1 MSISKEH
8 LEETIPEEI
17 VDPKIKFEEF
27 LKTFRDPNTGRLKYR
42 DRIRTMTLMGQK
54 SVVIDF
60 SDLYMFDADLAKT
73 LIDEPDQMLEYLSE
87 AIRSVA
93 YIENAEYAK
102 SVDKFFPRIR
112 GLTQTVPL
120 RKLRSEHVGKLIA
133 IEGIL
138 VRATPIRQKVV
149 KAVFKHLLP
158 GCEQE
163 FTWPPKGEVGEI
175 LETPP
180 ICPFCNKATG
190 GFKFIPEKSKF
201 TDWQKIVIQEKPEE
215 IPAGQLPRSI
225 EVILTGDLVDIA
237 RPGDRVIVTGIV
249 RIKQERKKTSKPI
262 FEPYIEANYVEVH
275 QKVLEEVEITQED
288 EEKIIKLSK
297 DPWIHKKII
306 ASIAPSIYGLWDI
319 KEAIALLLF
328 GGVPKIL
335 EDGTKIRGDIHV
347 LIIGDPGMAKS
358 QLLQYVARI
367 APRGVYTSGKGST
380 AAGLCVLPDTY
391 IVLEDGTITTIG
403 DLIDKVITKKEGVV
417 DYKSKVL
424 SFNSKCLNL
433 HYGEIEK
440 AWKLS
445 VNSIVKIKTSSGV
458 EIGLTPENPVLTIR
472 DGRITWIKASELKP
486 GDYIAKIKVYSVP
499 VHSNKDVDPLDL
511 IELPNNIKVK
521 LKDEIGKHILET
533 LREKYGTL
541 RNASK
546 KLNVSEDFLYS
557 FNKHAHYYEKLK
569 IILKDLG
576 MKLKVDHIEYIEY
589 RNEFTHKLPK
599 FTPSFG
605 YLIGYILGDG
615 TVYVDK
621 NENKGYVRI
630 STKDPEVADY
640 IINIIEELFGRK
652 PITSIDKRTGV
663 IDITF
668 NSIVLA
674 KLMYSLG
681 FRKPKSK
688 AFIHPLLTSLDD
700 KFTSMLIAGLID
712 SDGSYIIRKSKDRI
726 RVHIEF
732 ISTSKDLV
740 YKLHL
745 LLLRM
750 GIFSKTRTRSPTTTE
765 LEGRKVKGNYI
776 KYVLIISG
784 QDSIKRYA
792 ELISSPIRRNRDLLK
807 KIVEYSREKL
817 RDNIPST
824 LVKNVLEKQFKKKE
838 IMNVLNNRSISR
850 EWLNK
855 LMNRITNNE
864 DKEYLKK
871 LINSPIFWDKVKSV
885 TIENGVYT
893 VYDLT
898 VKEHH
903 NFIANSLVIHNTAAV
918 VRDKSTGEWYLEAGA
933 LVLADGGVCAIDEI
947 DKMREDDRVAI
958 HEAMEQQSYH
968 KDFEILLA
976 DGTKVKIG
984 EFIDDL
990 MTRQRDK
997 VIKGKDTEIL
1007 YVNDIYVM
1015 AYDINKKAIVITKA
1029 DRVSRHKAPDKFIK
1043 ITFSNGRSIIVTP
1056 EHPILIWNNGRIE
1069 TIRADK
1075 VKPGMITIGVNH
1087 YELVNDDDKLKTLLK
1102 KLNIDAETLGKFIGF
1117 ILSDGFTYANPNNNY
1132 YEIGFSN
1139 TDIKLIGEFE
1149 DILKKMKIKY
1159 SIEIQKRNRKKPL
1172 YTIRV
1177 ISMDFFNTLKG
1188 FMPEIFIDKKNR
1200 LRERPSRLKRIPRIV
1215 FKLPV
1220 EGKKAFINAF
1230 FKGDGFVDNER
1241 IGFRTSS
1248 WNLAQDLQ
1256 DILLTLG
1263 IYSYIETEDKPRTYY
1278 KVIVSGTPSIEKIA
1292 EILSDDH
1299 RINKIIKLLNRS
1311 RNRRNYRDEL
1321 PHEIAIILRDDAN
1334 ELDINDGYLTN
1345 IAKRKHQIHRLKAI
1359 EYIEKAKCIIKEME
1373 KALEDGNIQS
1383 LRRIVKLTEFSKLK
1397 NIPYSTLRYKLLVK
1411 RDDKLLKEY
1420 INAAKQKINKL
1431 KSKILDI
1438 ENIINGNIKFIRI
1451 KNVEEI
1457 RNSDSQWVYDITV
1470 EPYHLFVSH
1479 GLVLHN
1485 TISIAKA
1492 GIVARLNAR
1501 TAILAAGNPKFGRYL
1516 ENRTIAENV
1525 NLPPTILSR
1534 FDLIFIIRDKPE
1546 EKHDIGL
1553 AEHILHVHKDIER
1566 IKPEIPPDLLRK
1578 YISYARRYI
1587 RPRLTEEAI
1596 KVLEDFFIEMRKMST
1611 GSPDSPIS
1619 ITPRQLEALVRL
1631 AEAHAKMALRDYVT
1645 IDDALEAI
1653 RLMKVFLES
1662 VGIDVE
1668 SGRLDI
1674 DVIMT
1679 GKPRSQQEKL
1689 LKVIELIQELEESEG
1704 CARIKELAARAKEV
1718 GISREALER
1727 ILRMLK
1733 KEGSIY
1739 EPRPGCYAVV
1749 K

>member
-180 ICPFCNKATG
+180 ICPFCNKTTG

-380 AAGLCVLPDTY
+380 AAGL
-391 IVLEDGTITTIG
+391 
-403 DLIDKVITKKEGVV
+403 
-417 DYKSKVL
+417 
-424 SFNSKCLNL
+424 
-433 HYGEIEK
+433 
-440 AWKLS
+440 
-445 VNSIVKIKTSSGV
+445 
-458 EIGLTPENPVLTIR
+458 
-472 DGRITWIKASELKP
+472 
-486 GDYIAKIKVYSVP
+486 
-499 VHSNKDVDPLDL
+499 
-511 IELPNNIKVK
+511 
-521 LKDEIGKHILET
+521 
-533 LREKYGTL
+533 
-541 RNASK
+541 
-546 KLNVSEDFLYS
+546 
-557 FNKHAHYYEKLK
+557 
-569 IILKDLG
+569 
-576 MKLKVDHIEYIEY
+576 
-589 RNEFTHKLPK
+589 
-599 FTPSFG
+599 
-605 YLIGYILGDG
+605 
-615 TVYVDK
+615 
-621 NENKGYVRI
+621 
-630 STKDPEVADY
+630 
-640 IINIIEELFGRK
+640 
-652 PITSIDKRTGV
+652 
-663 IDITF
+663 
-668 NSIVLA
+668 
-674 KLMYSLG
+674 
-681 FRKPKSK
+681 
-688 AFIHPLLTSLDD
+688 
-700 KFTSMLIAGLID
+700 
-712 SDGSYIIRKSKDRI
+712 
-726 RVHIEF
+726 
-732 ISTSKDLV
+732 
-740 YKLHL
+740 
-745 LLLRM
+745 
-750 GIFSKTRTRSPTTTE
+750 
-765 LEGRKVKGNYI
+765 
-776 KYVLIISG
+776 
-784 QDSIKRYA
+784 
-792 ELISSPIRRNRDLLK
+792 
-807 KIVEYSREKL
+807 
-817 RDNIPST
+817 
-824 LVKNVLEKQFKKKE
+824 
-838 IMNVLNNRSISR
+838 
-850 EWLNK
+850 
-855 LMNRITNNE
+855 
-864 DKEYLKK
+864 
-871 LINSPIFWDKVKSV
+871 
-885 TIENGVYT
+885 
-893 VYDLT
+893 
-898 VKEHH
+898 
-903 NFIANSLVIHNTAAV
+903 TAAV

-1117 ILSDGFTYANPNNNY
+1117 ILSDGFTYANPNNSY

-1159 SIEIQKRNRKKPL
+1159 SIEIQERNRKKPL

-1321 PHEIAIILRDDAN
+1321 PHEIAIILRDVAN

-1345 IAKRKHQIHRLKAI
+1345 IVKRKHQIHRLKAI

-1534 FDLIFIIRDKPE
+1534 FDLIFIIRDIPE